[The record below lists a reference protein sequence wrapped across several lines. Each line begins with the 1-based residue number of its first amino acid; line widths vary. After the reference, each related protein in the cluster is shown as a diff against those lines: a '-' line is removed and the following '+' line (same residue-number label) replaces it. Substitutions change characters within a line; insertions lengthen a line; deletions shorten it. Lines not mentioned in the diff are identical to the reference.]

1 MDPETPGG
9 GHVDLSDSSGNV
21 ITGTVFDLKLTDV
34 DNIISGAGHLGDGV
48 MMLVNQGTII
58 ASGINALDIDT
69 GLNTIVNSGMLEATG
84 SGGLVIDSN
93 LDNSGVLWSMAANI
107 TVHGSVTGTGTALM
121 DGTAPLE
128 FGAAPSTDVTI
139 AADATG
145 TPKLDAFDFS
155 GVVSGFNG
163 DDHFDLAG
171 VAFGAGTTASYVQN
185 GAAGGTLSVSDG
197 AQTVHI
203 ALLGQYSAEL
213 YNHGR
218 R

>member
-1 MDPETPGG
+1 
-9 GHVDLSDSSGNV
+9 
-21 ITGTVFDLKLTDV
+21 
-34 DNIISGAGHLGDGV
+34 

-93 LDNSGVLWSMAANI
+93 LDNACVLWANGANI
-107 TVHGSVTGTGTALM
+107 TLHGSVTGTGTASM
-121 DGTAPLE
+121 DGTATLE
-128 FGAAPSTDVTI
+128 
-139 AADATG
+139 
-145 TPKLDAFDFS
+145 FS

-171 VAFGAGTTASYVQN
+171 VAFVAGTSAIYVANQD
-185 GAAGGTLSVSDG
+185 GTGGMLSVTDGTEG

-203 ALLGQYSAEL
+203 ALLGQYSADGFTITADDSSGTL
-213 YNHGR
+213 LSYRDHI
-218 R
+218 

>member
-84 SGGLVIDSN
+84 SGGVVIFRKPGKFGALRSN
-93 LDNSGVLWSMAANI
+93 AAKITVPGRGTRTRATIMDRTAPPRLRGGTTTDRNI
-107 TVHGSVTGTGTALM
+107 TAR
-121 DGTAPLE
+121 A
-128 FGAAPSTDVTI
+128 
-139 AADATG
+139 
-145 TPKLDAFDFS
+145 
-155 GVVSGFNG
+155 
-163 DDHFDLAG
+163 
-171 VAFGAGTTASYVQN
+171 
-185 GAAGGTLSVSDG
+185 
-197 AQTVHI
+197 
-203 ALLGQYSAEL
+203 
-213 YNHGR
+213 
-218 R
+218 